1 MRNLFSCGTLI
12 IAAVA
17 APCNARSLP
26 QPDGSLRIVLVAG
39 RPVVDGVFLNGQGP
53 WRFLLDTG
61 AQTNQVEASIA
72 RKLGLLP
79 AFRTAIATTAG
90 DALVTGGRVSAT
102 ATNQEFLFT
111 GLDGVRALA
120 ANIHGVLGQEFLS
133 HFDYLLDFAGHRLV
147 FGGPVPDGGSRAVMN
162 LVDGCPT
169 VETDRG
175 KLVLDSGTETAILFG
190 ASSTGSARRIVTA
203 SGSASVSAVQNLR
216 LRIAGR
222 VYATAAASLPRVSPQ
237 EDGLLPASL
246 FNAVYVSNSGKY
258 LVLDPA
264 TQSNR

>member
-17 APCNARSLP
+17 SPCNARSLP

-90 DALVTGGRVSAT
+90 DALVTG
-102 ATNQEFLFT
+102 N
-111 GLDGVRALA
+111 
-120 ANIHGVLGQEFLS
+120 
-133 HFDYLLDFAGHRLV
+133 YLLD
-147 FGGPVPDGGSRAVMN
+147 
-162 LVDGCPT
+162 
-169 VETDRG
+169 
-175 KLVLDSGTETAILFG
+175 
-190 ASSTGSARRIVTA
+190 
-203 SGSASVSAVQNLR
+203 SGSPRRVDPCG
-216 LRIAGR
+216 GR
-222 VYATAAASLPRVSPQ
+222 PRRRP
-237 EDGLLPASL
+237 GRPASRRTGRPPR
-246 FNAVYVSNSGKY
+246 S
-258 LVLDPA
+258 
-264 TQSNR
+264 

>member
-1 MRNLFSCGTLI
+1 MPLKLTGLRTAGLVATRDCAAFSTSPLETAQRSTLFLRR
-12 IAAVA
+12 A
-17 APCNARSLP
+17 APQS
-26 QPDGSLRIVLVAG
+26 
-39 RPVVDGVFLNGQGP
+39 RPP
-53 WRFLLDTG
+53 SKT
-61 AQTNQVEASIA
+61 QTS
-72 RKLGLLP
+72 
-79 AFRTAIATTAG
+79 TTP
-90 DALVTGGRVSAT
+90 LVTRC
-102 ATNQEFLFT
+102 T
-111 GLDGVRALA
+111 GSRRLRWHIGHQRPRADSRVRALA

-162 LVDGCPT
+162 LVDGRPT

-190 ASSTGSARRIVTA
+190 ASSTGSARRIVTG

-246 FNAVYVSNSGKY
+246 FHAVYVSNSGKY

-264 TQSNR
+264 TRSNR